1 VSNAVRVPE
10 EPLRSLQIALPLL
23 LAFASPSVFGDQV
36 AFKNGD
42 RLTGAIMKSD
52 AKSLLMS
59 TAIAGEVTVSWQE
72 IQELHSDLPL
82 HVVLADGNELVG
94 RLATREGKLE
104 IATGAGNPVEVT
116 KERVVALRNNE
127 EQLAY
132 EKSQHRSLLHGWDGN
147 LDAGFEL
154 TRGNSKTRNFRFAFG
169 AVRKVSREE
178 LTLYAESLYSIDDVA
193 GASPHVT
200 ANVNRGGAR
209 LDHDFTSR
217 LFVFANTDFMSD
229 GLQDLNLRSVVGGGI
244 GYHLINRDN
253 ATLKLL
259 GGANFTRE
267 NYVETQR
274 NLAAG
279 QVGEELTLKLG
290 KSTALLQNLAF
301 FPDLTDSGGNYRTNF
316 SLGTVTKIAKWL
328 GWQTN
333 FSDTYVTNPPAGKKQ
348 NELVFTSGLRL
359 AFFH

>member
-1 VSNAVRVPE
+1 MWFSRMGRNSSGEWQR
-10 EPLRSLQIALPLL
+10 
-23 LAFASPSVFGDQV
+23 
-36 AFKNGD
+36 
-42 RLTGAIMKSD
+42 
-52 AKSLLMS
+52 
-59 TAIAGEVTVSWQE
+59 AG
-72 IQELHSDLPL
+72 
-82 HVVLADGNELVG
+82 
-94 RLATREGKLE
+94 GKLE
-104 IATGAGNPVEVT
+104 IATGAGNPVEVS
-116 KERVVALRNNE
+116 KDCVVALRNDA

-132 EKSQHRSLLHGWDGN
+132 EKSQHRSLLHGWDGG
-147 LDAGFEL
+147 LDAGVQL
-154 TRGNSKTRNFRFAFG
+154 TRGNSKTRNFRLAFG
-169 AVRKVSREE
+169 ALRKVSRDE

-209 LDHDFTSR
+209 FDHDFVSISR

-244 GYHLINRDN
+244 GCHLINRDN

-259 GGANFTRE
+259 GGVNFTRE
-267 NYVETQR
+267 NYVEIQR

-328 GWQTN
+328 GWQNN

-348 NELVFTSGLRL
+348 NELVLTSGLRL
-359 AFFH
+359 AFAH

>member
-1 VSNAVRVPE
+1 
-10 EPLRSLQIALPLL
+10 LRSLQIALPLL
-23 LAFASPSVFGDQV
+23 LVLASPLLFGDEV

-52 AKSLLMS
+52 AKSLLMT

-72 IQELHSDLPL
+72 IQELHSDAPL
-82 HVVLADGNELVG
+82 HVVLADGKELVG
-94 RLATREGKLE
+94 SLATREGKFE
-104 IATGAGNPVEVT
+104 IATGAGNPVEVS
-116 KERVVALRNNE
+116 KERVVAVRNDA

-132 EKSQHRSLLHGWDGN
+132 EKSLHRSLLHGWDGG
-147 LDAGFEL
+147 LDTGFQL

-169 AVRKVSREE
+169 AVRKLSREE

-209 LDHDFTSR
+209 FDHNFVSVSR

-244 GYHLINRDN
+244 GYRLINRDN
-253 ATLKLL
+253 ASLKLL

-267 NYVETQR
+267 NYVEIQR

-301 FPDLTDSGGNYRTNF
+301 FPDLTDSGGNYRTNL

-328 GWQTN
+328 GWQNN
-333 FSDTYVTNPPAGKKQ
+333 FSDTYVTNPPTGKKQ
-348 NELVFTSGLRL
+348 NELVLTSGLRL
-359 AFFH
+359 AFAH

>member
-1 VSNAVRVPE
+1 MLFVTGGTFRT
-10 EPLRSLQIALPLL
+10 LQIALSLL
-23 LAFASPSVFGDQV
+23 LVFATPSVFADQI

-42 RLTGAIMKSD
+42 RLTGAILKSD
-52 AKSLLMS
+52 TKSLLMA
-59 TAIAGEVTVSWQE
+59 TEVAGQLTVSWQE
-72 IQELHSDLPL
+72 ILELRSDLPL
-82 HVVLADGNELVG
+82 HVVLANGKEFEG
-94 RLATREGKLE
+94 RMTTHEGKLK
-104 IATGAGNPVEVT
+104 IVTNTGVTVET
-116 KERVVALRNNE
+116 SQESVVAMRNNA

-132 EKSQHRSLLHGWDGN
+132 EKSQHQSLLHGWDGG
-147 LDAGFEL
+147 LDAGVEL

-169 AVRKVSREE
+169 AVRKVSRKE

-193 GASPHVT
+193 GARPHVT

-209 LDHDFTSR
+209 FDHDFVSR
-217 LFVFANTDFMSD
+217 LFVFANTDFMTD

-253 ATLKLL
+253 VTLNLL

-267 NYVETQR
+267 NYVEVQR

-279 QVGEELTLKLG
+279 QVGEEFTLKLG
-290 KSTALLQNLAF
+290 KSIVLLQNLAF

-316 SLGTVTKIAKWL
+316 SLRTVTKIGKWL
-328 GWQTN
+328 GWQNN

-348 NELVFTSGLRL
+348 NELVFTSGLHL
-359 AFFH
+359 AFSR

>member
-1 VSNAVRVPE
+1 
-10 EPLRSLQIALPLL
+10 LRSLQIALPLL
-23 LAFASPSVFGDQV
+23 LALASPSVFADQV

-52 AKSLLMS
+52 AKSLLMT

-82 HVVLADGNELVG
+82 HVVLADGKELVG
-94 RLATREGKLE
+94 RMATRGGKLE
-104 IATGAGNPVEVT
+104 IATGAGNPVEVS
-116 KERVVALRNNE
+116 KDCVVALRNDA

-132 EKSQHRSLLHGWDGN
+132 EKSQHRSLLHGWDGG
-147 LDAGFEL
+147 LDAGFQL

-169 AVRKVSREE
+169 AVRKVSRDE
-178 LTLYAESLYSIDDVA
+178 LILYAESLYSIDDVA

-209 LDHDFTSR
+209 FDHDFVSISR

-259 GGANFTRE
+259 GGVNFTRE
-267 NYVETQR
+267 NYVEIQR

-316 SLGTVTKIAKWL
+316 SLSTVTKIAKWL
-328 GWQTN
+328 GWQNN

-348 NELVFTSGLRL
+348 NELVLTSGLRL
-359 AFFH
+359 AFAH

>member
-1 VSNAVRVPE
+1 M
-10 EPLRSLQIALPLL
+10 RSLQIALPLL

-36 AFKNGD
+36 GFKNGD
-42 RLTGAIMKSD
+42 RLTGAIVKSD
-52 AKSLLMS
+52 AKSLLMT

-82 HVVLADGNELVG
+82 HVVLADGKELVG
-94 RLATREGKLE
+94 RLATHEGNLE
-104 IATGAGNPVEVT
+104 IATGAGNPVEVS
-116 KERVVALRNNE
+116 KERVAALRNNA

-132 EKSQHRSLLHGWDGN
+132 EKSQRRTPLHGWEGG

-154 TRGNSKTRNFRFAFG
+154 TRGNSKTKNFRFAFS
-169 AVRKVSREE
+169 AVRKVPREE

-193 GASPHVT
+193 GARPHVT

-209 LDHDFTSR
+209 FDHDFISR
-217 LFVFANTDFMSD
+217 VFVFVNTDFMSD

-267 NYVETQR
+267 NYVEIQR

-328 GWQTN
+328 GWQNN

-359 AFFH
+359 AFAH